1 MNDTEPRSYLV
12 TLPIGLALI
21 NSNES
26 QHPGRRAR
34 IVRALRAAATQAA
47 RENQLLAGAVRAAAP
62 GPVLA
67 HAHIIGV
74 LHPHDR
80 RKRDPANWYPSFK
93 AAVDGIVD
101 AGVLSDDDSTR
112 VIGPDMR
119 IGSPVRGSQIVLH
132 IREITPDDLACA
144 IPCCPAAVAS

>member
-1 MNDTEPRSYLV
+1 MTDPEARSYIV

-34 IVRALRAAATQAA
+34 IVRALRAASAQAA
-47 RENQLLAGAVRAAAP
+47 VDNQALHAAVQASAP

-101 AGVLSDDDSTR
+101 AGVLADDDSTR

-119 IGSPVRGSQIVLH
+119 IGTPVRGSQIALH
-132 IREITPDDLACA
+132 IREITPSALDWTSAQLA
-144 IPCCPAAVAS
+144 AAVTL